1 MRRVVIVG
9 MGIYSSIGS
18 NKKEVLESL
27 KKGFCGIG
35 IDQSREGFNSKLT
48 GIVPTP
54 TEIPQHIKRYMA
66 PQTEYMYKAL
76 YEALEDIHLGGPPMN
91 CGLIIG
97 NDSSS
102 QSIVKAIESY
112 SKLRRTS
119 KLGATHVFK
128 TLTSNPTAVLSTHFK
143 LEGPSFSVG
152 GACASGAHAVGIS
165 YNLIANGFSNVIAT
179 GGCQEVNSDS
189 TFAFDAIGTFSK
201 SNIPERAVKPFNEK
215 REGLVPSGGAACL
228 ILAEMD
234 WAVKQNLPIYG
245 EIVGYSATSSNH
257 LSKSD
262 VISEL
267 KCMKG
272 ALGEYSPNVVD
283 VVSAHATGTVDG
295 DLSEAKALLGLF
307 SEHKPYISATK
318 ALTGHEM
325 WAAGATEIVY
335 SVLSSKAGFVP
346 PNINTEDNSFSLNIY
361 KSLVEIDP
369 PKFILS
375 NSFGLGGTNSSILIK
390 LW

>member
-9 MGIYSSIGS
+9 VGIYSSIGS
-18 NKKEVLESL
+18 NKKEVLDSL

-76 YEALEDIHLGGPPMN
+76 SEALEDAHLGCPSMN

-102 QSIVKAIESY
+102 QSMAEAIETY
-112 SKLRRTS
+112 SEFRRTS
-119 KLGATHVFK
+119 KLGSTHVFK
-128 TLTSNPTAVLSTHFK
+128 TLTSNPTAVLSTHFR

-152 GACASGAHAVGIS
+152 GACASGAHAIGVS
-165 YNLIANGFSNVIAT
+165 YSLIANGFYEVIAT
-179 GGCQEVNSDS
+179 GGCQEVNSDA
-189 TFAFDAIGTFSK
+189 TFAFDAIRTFSK
-201 SNIPERAVKPFNEK
+201 SNVPESAVKPFDEK
-215 REGLVPSGGAACL
+215 RDGLVPSGGAACL
-228 ILAEMD
+228 ILAEMN
-234 WAVKQNLPIYG
+234 WALERNLPIYG
-245 EIVGYSATSSNH
+245 EIVGYGATSSNH

-262 VISEL
+262 MISEL
-267 KCMKG
+267 RCMQK
-272 ALGEYSPNVVD
+272 ALGKYSPNVVD

-295 DLSEAKALLGLF
+295 DLSEAGALLRLF

-325 WAAGATEIVY
+325 WAAGASEIVY
-335 SVLSSKAGFVP
+335 SILSGKADFVP
-346 PNINTEDNSFSLNIY
+346 PNINTEDNSFSLNIH
-361 KSLVEIDP
+361 KCLVDIDP

>member
-18 NKKEVLESL
+18 NKKEVLKSL

-35 IDQSREGFNSKLT
+35 IDQSREGFNSRLT
-48 GIVPTP
+48 GIVPAP
-54 TEIPQHIKRYMA
+54 MEIPQHIKRYMA

-76 YEALEDIHLGGPPMN
+76 SEALEDAHLECPPVN

-102 QSIVKAIESY
+102 QATAEAIESY
-112 SKLRRTS
+112 SELKRTS
-119 KLGATHVFK
+119 KLGTTHVFR
-128 TLTSNPTAVLSTHFK
+128 TLTSNPTAVLSTYFR

-152 GACASGAHAVGIS
+152 GACASGAHAIGVS
-165 YNLIANGFSNVIAT
+165 YNLIAGGIANVIAT
-179 GGCQEVNSDS
+179 GGCQEVNPDAI
-189 TFAFDAIGTFSK
+189 FAFDAIGAFSK
-201 SNIPERAVKPFNEK
+201 STIPREAVKPFDKN
-215 REGLVPSGGAACL
+215 RDGLVPSGGAACL
-228 ILAEMD
+228 ILAELNY
-234 WAVKQNLPIYG
+234 ALEANLPIYG
-245 EIVGYSATSSNH
+245 EIVGYGANSSNH
-257 LSKSD
+257 LSKSNLLA
-262 VISEL
+262 EL
-267 KCMKG
+267 ECMQK
-272 ALGEYSPNVVD
+272 ALGDYSPSDVD

-295 DLSEAKALLGLF
+295 DLSEAAAILGLF
-307 SEHKPYISATK
+307 DKYRPYISATK

-325 WAAGATEIVY
+325 WAAGATEIAY

-346 PNINTEDNSFSLNIY
+346 PNINTEDNSFSLNIH
-361 KSLVEIDP
+361 KSLVEIDS